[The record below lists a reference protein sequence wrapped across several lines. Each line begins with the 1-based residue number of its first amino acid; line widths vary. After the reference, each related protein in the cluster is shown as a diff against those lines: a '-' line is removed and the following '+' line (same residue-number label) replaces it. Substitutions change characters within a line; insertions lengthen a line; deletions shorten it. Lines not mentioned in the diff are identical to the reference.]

1 MHELAYQGWGEE
13 EGTQI
18 SHILIDATRDIDG
31 TIWSR
36 DKDEKHRL
44 LDLDGTWVWN

>member
-18 SHILIDATRDIDG
+18 FHILIDANRDIDG

-36 DKDEKHRL
+36 DKD
-44 LDLDGTWVWN
+44 